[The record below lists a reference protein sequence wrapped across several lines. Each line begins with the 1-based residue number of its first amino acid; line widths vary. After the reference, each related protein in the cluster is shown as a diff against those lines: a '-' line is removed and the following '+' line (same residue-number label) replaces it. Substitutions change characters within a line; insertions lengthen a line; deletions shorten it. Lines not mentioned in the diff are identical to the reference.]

1 LIVKFLNIPTCFF
14 LHVLDQLS
22 IRKLPFKSKDDFSEH
37 VLPSSACI
45 VNVYS
50 DLSEQEAFL
59 IVKTDDDP
67 KVQLYLSAYL
77 LILKMMVPFEY
88 TTNNVW
94 LLFTTVI
101 SLKVADMFIEHDSV
115 AVSPSYTESGVQ
127 DCKGPVNTYY
137 VYHTLIYLH
146 ILDMIVF

>member
-1 LIVKFLNIPTCFF
+1 VSQLSVIFFMRDGSVGTIFQVTLKSAINSGLHLIVKFLNIPTCLF

-59 IVKTDDDP
+59 IVKTEDDP
-67 KVQLYLSAYL
+67 KVQLYFSAYL

-101 SLKVADMFIEHDSV
+101 SL
-115 AVSPSYTESGVQ
+115 
-127 DCKGPVNTYY
+127 
-137 VYHTLIYLH
+137 
-146 ILDMIVF
+146 